1 MNRYSY
7 FFAVVLV
14 LIWVGIA
21 GAQQYP
27 IMNAVADNVIQK
39 YQQMNC
45 EELWKHKG
53 EPKTAQQQEVV
64 KILHGDPQMRTA
76 FINKVAP
83 AIANKMFECGMI
95 P

>member
-1 MNRYSY
+1 MARHSY
-7 FFAVVLV
+7 FFAVVFV
-14 LIWVGIA
+14 LIWVGVA

-27 IMNAVADNVIQK
+27 IMNMIADNVIQK

-45 EELWKHKG
+45 EQLWQHKG
-53 EPKTAQQQEVV
+53 QPKTAQEQEM
-64 KILHGDPQMRTA
+64 IQMLRGDPQMRQM

-83 AIANKMFECGMI
+83 TIVNKMFECGMV